1 VHCNPFFMHALID
14 WVVNTAP
21 ENFILEKIRATN
33 QATET
38 RALRRKQGAA
48 DVKKQK

>member
-1 VHCNPFFMHALID
+1 
-14 WVVNTAP
+14 VVNTAP